1 MDAVM
6 EDLVRSD
13 VDAEMTVLTP
23 EDITGQNLDAGDE
36 VETLRNSLREAVHDD
51 NVRPKMQCLMM
62 DSSFSMVTM
71 QGEDSGIAWETT
83 PSRCTTPWASE
94 AGNHTVDLS
103 SPAAARPA
111 TPGSHPAGKI
121 IFVMD
126 EELMSRRKKTK
137 ERVSQKSKPI
147 LFESSENISGRP
159 ELVEV
164 SQPNVKTEGE
174 GDQEEPADPLEDK
187 EQRLFRLV
195 SEGSEILNIVV
206 PPKLVTVDE
215 EVSKE
220 MVDNLSYLEESPVA
234 KASEQT
240 HDNELMISLGSDA
253 APGGPAKLTPAAG
266 PRDPPGAPVP
276 RPPGR
281 AAPGNVDYFE
291 AFNLVDAQAPGSP
304 AVIAQGQEEPE
315 AEAAA
320 ESQDTKKPVQSKDN
334 TVTESVNTDKSDTVS
349 LEEITSELL
358 DEVFYGGTEDYM
370 KSLDSASGGGAAGRA
385 PSRLPSKPSGSNL
398 FGSQEDI
405 LTPIFLPDGPP
416 KIIDPILLEEP
427 KAMAF
432 LYTDLYEEA
441 IGSRKKEE
449 DTESMTSEKSFHSR
463 HSDREARG
471 YLEKYV
477 LIDETPVVEAEPTDK
492 EKRPQEGPRTLTQ
505 DLYDFGDFI
514 SKSEKG
520 EVPNTEEEVTDFFRS
535 SANSSPCDIEPFPRS
550 LEEDD
555 TQTTTKK
562 KAKTEKSVSIKVEKA
577 AEKSVDPL
585 SISSFEFPSE
595 EPEWG
600 GTDEHP
606 TGLDEKTVSVHTD
619 QEGSDTNHPVAPPR
633 KKVST
638 PKACLELAP
647 LTPVDVITQE
657 KEEEAGG
664 KEQREEEKETASPAE
679 TADEGDGDGEET
691 MAASSDV
698 TPSENAAVKA
708 GPSETQSVQDGN
720 EKPAEEGD
728 VKAKG
733 EGRSEAETDTKQTD
747 VKETDATEITAEEQG
762 DTSTAVSTE
771 PAKNNRQCIILYYKY
786 DCEPDTL
793 SQLRLCANSAMD
805 NVPGV
810 SPADPPG
817 ENGPDSC
824 DSSSTDDGLVD
835 AFGDLAALPVE
846 VGERRPTCLRC
857 RRPQKVCL
865 CPFLPPQPL
874 EVSTC
879 LYVVQHPAE
888 ESRVL
893 RTVPLLAACLPQGK
907 CNVIVGRRFNEEKHP
922 ELAAVCHDSRTLILY
937 PGPKSQNLEDL
948 VQYQEVGTVKHNVII
963 IDGTWSQAK
972 NMFLKN
978 SLFHLPKQ
986 VQLNRTLSSQYVIR
1000 TQPSNICL
1008 STLECA
1014 AVALSILERNDEIQE
1029 VLLRP
1034 LKALC
1039 SFQLQHGAQIH
1050 HSKEHL
1056 LRNGMY
1062 DKPMPKNKR
1071 KIKRMEKLITDH
1083 NICPR

>member
-1 MDAVM
+1 
-6 EDLVRSD
+6 
-13 VDAEMTVLTP
+13 
-23 EDITGQNLDAGDE
+23 
-36 VETLRNSLREAVHDD
+36 
-51 NVRPKMQCLMM
+51 MQCLMM

-94 AGNHTVDLS
+94 AGNPIVDLS
-103 SPAAARPA
+103 SPVAVRPV
-111 TPGSHPAGKI
+111 TPGSVPAGKI

-126 EELMSRRKKTK
+126 EELISRRKKSK
-137 ERVSQKSKPI
+137 ESKADRQRVVLTQ
-147 LFESSENISGRP
+147 SSDNISGRP
-159 ELVEV
+159 ELVGV
-164 SQPNVKTEGE
+164 SQPNVKTEDGE
-174 GDQEEPADPLEDK
+174 EEELNDPVVDK
-187 EQRLFRLV
+187 EQRLFSLV
-195 SEGSEILNIVV
+195 SEGSEILNIIV
-206 PPKLVTVDE
+206 PPKLATVDE
-215 EVSKE
+215 EESKE
-220 MVDNLSYLEESPVA
+220 MVDNLSYLEDSPVP
-234 KASEQT
+234 KASEET
-240 HDNELMISLGSDA
+240 HDFELLISTPGS
-253 APGGPAKLTPAAG
+253 APGAASHQVQ
-266 PRDPPGAPVP
+266 PPPLNVMDPPGAPVA
-276 RPPGR
+276 RPAARR
-281 AAPGNVDYFE
+281 AAGNVDYFE
-291 AFNLVDAQAPGSP
+291 AFTLIDAQAPGSP
-304 AVIAQGQEEPE
+304 AVNAQGQMEQE
-315 AEAAA
+315 AEVATGSENAN
-320 ESQDTKKPVQSKDN
+320 KPVQPRDN
-334 TVTESVNTDKSDTVS
+334 VTTTATTVDNDKADTIS

-358 DEVFYGGTEDYM
+358 DEVFYGGTDTSM
-370 KSLDSASGGGAAGRA
+370 KSLDREGTSAEGA
-385 PSRLPSKPSGSNL
+385 PLRLPSKPSGSTL

-405 LTPIFLPDGPP
+405 LTPIFLPEGPP
-416 KIIDPILLEEP
+416 KLIDPILLEEP

-449 DTESMTSEKSFHSR
+449 DTESVTSEKSFHSR

-477 LIDETPVVEAEPTDK
+477 LIDETPAMEVEPTDK
-492 EKRPQEGPRTLTQ
+492 GRCPEGGSRVLSE
-505 DLYDFGDFI
+505 DLYDFGDLL
-514 SKSEKG
+514 SKPEKG
-520 EVPNTEEEVTDFFRS
+520 EMPHSAEEITDFFRS
-535 SANSSPCDIEPFPRS
+535 SANSSPCDVEPFARS
-550 LEEDD
+550 LEEDEA
-555 TQTTTKK
+555 QSTTKTK
-562 KAKTEKSVSIKVEKA
+562 GKANKNVSIKVEKA
-577 AEKSVDPL
+577 AEIPVHQL
-585 SISSFEFPSE
+585 SISSFEFPSD
-595 EPEWG
+595 EPDWG
-600 GTDEHP
+600 STDDHP
-606 TGLDEKTVSVHTD
+606 AVLDEKHQHTD
-619 QEGSDTNHPVAPPR
+619 QEFWKQELEVQKPVAPPR
-633 KKVST
+633 KKATSS
-638 PKACLELAP
+638 PKACLDLTP
-647 LTPVDVITQE
+647 LTPVDVIIQE
-657 KEEEAGG
+657 KEEAGG
-664 KEQREEEKETASPAE
+664 KEQRVEEKETASPAE

-691 MAASSDV
+691 MQNSCSVALSESVLAAMESPQTERESS
-698 TPSENAAVKA
+698 
-708 GPSETQSVQDGN
+708 
-720 EKPAEEGD
+720 
-728 VKAKG
+728 
-733 EGRSEAETDTKQTD
+733 
-747 VKETDATEITAEEQG
+747 EITAEERDTKTEEEEEKTSETEAAAKQTEAEEVDMKSSELAKTEADPEKEG
-762 DTSTAVSTE
+762 DSKTASPTA
-771 PAKNNRQCIILYYKY
+771 PAKEKGQCVI
-786 DCEPDTL
+786 
-793 SQLRLCANSAMD
+793 LCAVFDYLDKLAFANSTMD
-805 NVPGV
+805 NVPSFCSSV
-810 SPADPPG
+810 SSE
-817 ENGPDSC
+817 ENGPDTC
-824 DSSSTDDGLVD
+824 DSPSMEDGLVD

-922 ELAAVCHDSRTLILY
+922 ELAAVCRDSKTLILY
-937 PGPKSQNLEDL
+937 PGPKSHNLEEL

-1014 AVALSILERNDEIQE
+1014 AVALSILEQNDDIQE

-1056 LRNGMY
+1056 LKNGMY

-1071 KIKRMEKLITDH
+1071 KIKRMEKLVSDH